1 MAVRRGRRTGR
12 FGMRS
17 ILLSPPGPT
26 TGVLARGARRT
37 GPPPDRVRVA
47 ARSRPGTTAAWAP
60 ATLQPVKGRS
70 CAGSECASRRR
81 SPPDKRPRPH
91 STRSDGPSTPTRR
104 VRRSAGWARVERF
117 GSSDELGQHPR
128 ARGFAKRRRR
138 CLSRQSCRGARP
150 LRCRARQ
157 TFAPYVAAGKART
170 RSSRPVPP
178 RSPPPLVCNGASVS
192 VFIAQNG
199 FRGPASCIP
208 AVAHSA
214 PNATTMAETLSPGE
228 SPGESPLASRLGRAR
243 W

>member
-1 MAVRRGRRTGR
+1 MSLASIHGHADSRRGGDDA
-12 FGMRS
+12 S
-17 ILLSPPGPT
+17 ADSLVA
-26 TGVLARGARRT
+26 VL
-37 GPPPDRVRVA
+37 DR
-47 ARSRPGTTAAWAP
+47 
-60 ATLQPVKGRS
+60 
-70 CAGSECASRRR
+70 
-81 SPPDKRPRPH
+81 
-91 STRSDGPSTPTRR
+91 
-104 VRRSAGWARVERF
+104 
-117 GSSDELGQHPR
+117 
-128 ARGFAKRRRR
+128 
-138 CLSRQSCRGARP
+138 

>member
-17 ILLSPPGPT
+17 ILLSPPCPT
-26 TGVLARGARRT
+26 TGALARGARRT

-117 GSSDELGQHPR
+117 DSSDELGQHPR
-128 ARGFAKRRRR
+128 ARGIREEAATMPQPTVLSRCSTASAAVPGRLSLRTLRPAKREHDPPGRCRQDRRR
-138 CLSRQSCRGARP
+138 LSFAMERASPSSSPRTASGAPQAVYQRS
-150 LRCRARQ
+150 RTAR
-157 TFAPYVAAGKART
+157 RT
-170 RSSRPVPP
+170 
-178 RSPPPLVCNGASVS
+178 PPPWPKHCHPVNL
-192 VFIAQNG
+192 
-199 FRGPASCIP
+199 PASP
-208 AVAHSA
+208 HW
-214 PNATTMAETLSPGE
+214 
-228 SPGESPLASRLGRAR
+228 PLG
-243 W
+243 